1 LRSIATAGIIFLCSF
16 GAALAGL
23 WLRRRLPAHHLS
35 GESKEVVKLVVGLI
49 ATMSALVLGL
59 LIASAKNFYDTQ
71 NTELQVLS
79 ANLVELDRV
88 LTRYGPE
95 AVDVRA
101 ELHRSIAAAL
111 AQIWSK
117 DESLLFRPARTRLPE
132 KVGRVS
138 DMVDALQPPTDA
150 QRALLARA
158 SQLTSS
164 AAQTRLLMLEQAEN
178 PIAWPFLTTLVCWGT
193 FLFFGF
199 GLLTQRNWTVVTAL
213 GVGALSFASAAF
225 LILELSGPLYGVMQI
240 SPHPLQAALGQMREA
255 H

>member
-1 LRSIATAGIIFLCSF
+1 MAGIIFLCSF
-16 GAALAGL
+16 GAAMGGL
-23 WLRRRLPAHHLS
+23 WLRSRLPEHHVT
-35 GESKEVVKLVVGLI
+35 GESKEVVKLVIGLI

-95 AVDVRA
+95 AADARA
-101 ELHRSIAAAL
+101 ELHRTIAATI
-111 AQIWSK
+111 AQVWPK
-117 DESLLFRPARTRLPE
+117 DESPWSRPARTRLPY
-132 KVGRVS
+132 KGSQIS
-138 DMVDALQPPTDA
+138 DMVESLQPQTDA
-150 QRALLARA
+150 RRALLARA
-158 SQLTSS
+158 TQLTSS

-178 PIAWPFLTTLVCWGT
+178 PIAWPFLTILICWGA

-199 GLLTQRNWTVVTAL
+199 GLLAHRNWTVVAAL
-213 GVGALSFASAAF
+213 GVGALSLASAAF

-240 SPHPLQAALGQMREA
+240 SPHPLQAALGQMRDT